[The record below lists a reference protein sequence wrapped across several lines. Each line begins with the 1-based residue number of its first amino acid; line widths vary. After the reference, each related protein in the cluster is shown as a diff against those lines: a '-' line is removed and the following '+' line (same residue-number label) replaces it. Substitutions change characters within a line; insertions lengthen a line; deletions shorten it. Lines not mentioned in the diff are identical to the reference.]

1 MRRTTS
7 NSTYEKLTESPDL
20 SETQPEEASRVT
32 SLPRSRPTSAKL
44 RRSFNANATIDGSS
58 SSMKLR
64 MPEGMV
70 PLNEESSTPF
80 NKRGSILSQSMHS
93 IVDSLL
99 GSGTRLKEFDWKPS
113 EGRAHC
119 GRRIADSQDVA
130 LICGIAQALFRYGAP
145 LSRVE
150 HLTASA
156 AAALDIPLTIQ
167 CLPEILMM
175 SIGDGSLLHPT
186 RTHFLKVS
194 KKLSMGKLHDVDQ
207 LAIKIINSNDLT
219 SLPKT
224 QSFIASPSAI
234 FTSLGINN
242 KSDTIKRGLFTAFTD
257 KTYEEPESD
266 TPDPPPPT
274 HKEVTIDDSR
284 VQELLH
290 ELDEIVAR
298 PKPYSLATMVFSGA
312 IHSSTLAM
320 LNYSGS
326 YGDGLIAFLLGGFA
340 TYLIERVEQT
350 SSQGVPEILVA
361 IIGNGGKLEGSWA
374 VLFDDQPACQ
384 YVYALSSLIRLFP
397 GMQTVLG
404 MLEMT
409 ENPVSGSV
417 RFFQS
422 FVRSL
427 KLGYGLSIG
436 SKLGVFILAT
446 MRFEEPDFG
455 DKVGLSPHCPSDFSQ
470 LFLLNFERMFYS
482 FSFAV
487 GSYINL
493 EAKPSQFLKII
504 GASVLSF
511 MILTLARNVNPV
523 DVAAGM
529 SAFVVASSANLWP
542 RIQGEIA
549 VPFILS
555 AVQYLGPGSLGVIGA
570 ANMFADDAGSGG
582 GSSFA
587 LDMIVRAMSIALGE
601 FYWFLCLGPLQMMKD
616 EVKNKKMLARLL
628 FARRISHFYHH
639 RQRFFST
646 QQTPSSDKQPKKGI
660 KDLIAEHGPAA
671 LVTYAGLSLVSFA
684 GFYTA
689 IVSSGLSA
697 EDVMQRLPF
706 DWTSSSTP
714 SSTDI
719 TSPDIPS
726 TETVDLPKSESDPSK
741 SQTNSDSSNAS
752 SAGTALVAFAVH
764 ELFLPVRLGLTAAL
778 TPRVAA
784 RMKGTRLDAGMRY
797 IGTSFKNVNAS
808 LRQRLLNVRSQFGS
822 STTEGKR
829 K

>member
-7 NSTYEKLTESPDL
+7 NSTYEKLTESPPDL
-20 SETQPEEASRVT
+20 TETQPEEASRVT
-32 SLPRSRPTSAKL
+32 SLPRSRPTSAKS
-44 RRSFNANATIDGSS
+44 RRSFNANATIARSS

-70 PLNEESSTPF
+70 PLNEESSTPI
-80 NKRGSILSQSMHS
+80 KRRGSILSQSMHS

-156 AAALDIPLTIQ
+156 AAALDIPITIQ

-194 KKLSMGKLHDVDQ
+194 TKLSMGKLHDVDQ

-224 QSFIASPSAI
+224 QSFTASPSAI
-234 FTSLGINN
+234 FTSLGINS
-242 KSDTIKRGLFTAFTD
+242 KSETIKTSLLADCTD
-257 KTYEEPESD
+257 KIDEEPG
-266 TPDPPPPT
+266 TPDPPPPPHPPT

-326 YGDGLIAFLLGGFA
+326 YGDGLLAFLLGGFA

-361 IIGNGGKLEGSWA
+361 IIVAALAHVFQRFWPGNYPFLKNGGKLEGAWA
-374 VLFDDQPACQ
+374 VLFDDQAACQ

-397 GMQTVLG
+397 GMQIVLG

-455 DKVGLSPHCPSDFSQ
+455 DKVGSSPHCPSDFS
-470 LFLLNFERMFYS
+470 E
-482 FSFAV
+482 
-487 GSYINL
+487 
-493 EAKPSQFLKII
+493 
-504 GASVLSF
+504 
-511 MILTLARNVNPV
+511 
-523 DVAAGM
+523 
-529 SAFVVASSANLWP
+529 
-542 RIQGEIA
+542 
-549 VPFILS
+549 
-555 AVQYLGPGSLGVIGA
+555 
-570 ANMFADDAGSGG
+570 
-582 GSSFA
+582 
-587 LDMIVRAMSIALGE
+587 
-601 FYWFLCLGPLQMMKD
+601 
-616 EVKNKKMLARLL
+616 
-628 FARRISHFYHH
+628 
-639 RQRFFST
+639 
-646 QQTPSSDKQPKKGI
+646 
-660 KDLIAEHGPAA
+660 
-671 LVTYAGLSLVSFA
+671 
-684 GFYTA
+684 
-689 IVSSGLSA
+689 
-697 EDVMQRLPF
+697 
-706 DWTSSSTP
+706 
-714 SSTDI
+714 
-719 TSPDIPS
+719 
-726 TETVDLPKSESDPSK
+726 
-741 SQTNSDSSNAS
+741 
-752 SAGTALVAFAVH
+752 
-764 ELFLPVRLGLTAAL
+764 
-778 TPRVAA
+778 
-784 RMKGTRLDAGMRY
+784 
-797 IGTSFKNVNAS
+797 
-808 LRQRLLNVRSQFGS
+808 
-822 STTEGKR
+822 
-829 K
+829 

>member
-7 NSTYEKLTESPDL
+7 NSTYEKLTDSPDL

-32 SLPRSRPTSAKL
+32 SLPRSRPTSAKS
-44 RRSFNANATIDGSS
+44 RRNFNANATIARSS

-70 PLNEESSTPF
+70 PLNEESSSPI
-80 NKRGSILSQSMHS
+80 KRRERAGSILSQSMHS

-194 KKLSMGKLHDVDQ
+194 TKLSMGKLHDVDQ

-224 QSFIASPSAI
+224 QSFNASPSAI
-234 FTSLGINN
+234 FTSLGMNNN
-242 KSDTIKRGLFTAFTD
+242 KSETIKTSLLTEYTD
-257 KTYEEPESD
+257 KIYEEPESGS
-266 TPDPPPPT
+266 PPPTTT

-326 YGDGLIAFLLGGFA
+326 YGDGLLAFLLGGFA

-361 IIGNGGKLEGSWA
+361 IIVAALAHVFQRFWPGNYPFLKNGGKLEGGWA
-374 VLFDDQPACQ
+374 VLFDDQAACQ

-397 GMQTVLG
+397 GMQIVLG

-436 SKLGVFILAT
+436 SKLGVFILAA

-455 DKVGLSPHCPSDFSQ
+455 DKVGSSPHCPSDFSE
-470 LFLLNFERMFYS
+470 LFVLNFERMFYS

-511 MILTLARNVNPV
+511 MILTIARNVNPV

-529 SAFVVASSANLWP
+529 SAFVVASGANLWS

-570 ANMFADDAGSGG
+570 ANMFADDSGSGGGSGTG

-587 LDMIVRAMSIALGE
+587 LDMIVRAMSIAL
-601 FYWFLCLGPLQMMKD
+601 
-616 EVKNKKMLARLL
+616 
-628 FARRISHFYHH
+628 
-639 RQRFFST
+639 
-646 QQTPSSDKQPKKGI
+646 
-660 KDLIAEHGPAA
+660 
-671 LVTYAGLSLVSFA
+671 
-684 GFYTA
+684 A
-689 IVSSGLSA
+689 IVKQGVYVANRLVFPMA
-697 EDVMQRLPF
+697 KELQAKWIDRVMTF
-706 DWTSSSTP
+706 
-714 SSTDI
+714 
-719 TSPDIPS
+719 
-726 TETVDLPKSESDPSK
+726 
-741 SQTNSDSSNAS
+741 
-752 SAGTALVAFAVH
+752 
-764 ELFLPVRLGLTAAL
+764 
-778 TPRVAA
+778 
-784 RMKGTRLDAGMRY
+784 
-797 IGTSFKNVNAS
+797 
-808 LRQRLLNVRSQFGS
+808 
-822 STTEGKR
+822 
-829 K
+829 

>member
-20 SETQPEEASRVT
+20 TETQPEEASHVT
-32 SLPRSRPTSAKL
+32 SLARSRPTSAKS
-44 RRSFNANATIDGSS
+44 RRSFNANATIARSS

-70 PLNEESSTPF
+70 PLNEESSSTPIK
-80 NKRGSILSQSMHS
+80 KRGSILSQSMHS

-156 AAALDIPLTIQ
+156 AAALDIPITIQ

-194 KKLSMGKLHDVDQ
+194 TKLSMGKLHDVDQ

-234 FTSLGINN
+234 FTSLGINS
-242 KSDTIKRGLFTAFTD
+242 KSETIKTSLLTDYTD
-257 KTYEEPESD
+257 KINEEPV
-266 TPDPPPPT
+266 TPEPPPPQT
-274 HKEVTIDDSR
+274 HKEATIDDSR

-326 YGDGLIAFLLGGFA
+326 YGDGLLAFLLGGFA

-361 IIGNGGKLEGSWA
+361 IFVAALAHVFQRFWPGNYPFLKNGGKLEGGWA
-374 VLFDDQPACQ
+374 VLFDDQAACQ

-397 GMQTVLG
+397 GMQIVLG

-455 DKVGLSPHCPSDFSQ
+455 DKVGSSPHCPSDFSE
-470 LFLLNFERMFYS
+470 LFVLNFERMFYS

-529 SAFVVASSANLWP
+529 AAFVVASSANLWS

-570 ANMFADDAGSGG
+570 ANMFADDTGSGGGSGTG

-601 FYWFLCLGPLQMMKD
+601 FFCVYVANRLVFPMAKELQAKWID
-616 EVKNKKMLARLL
+616 R
-628 FARRISHFYHH
+628 
-639 RQRFFST
+639 
-646 QQTPSSDKQPKKGI
+646 
-660 KDLIAEHGPAA
+660 
-671 LVTYAGLSLVSFA
+671 
-684 GFYTA
+684 
-689 IVSSGLSA
+689 
-697 EDVMQRLPF
+697 VMTF
-706 DWTSSSTP
+706 
-714 SSTDI
+714 
-719 TSPDIPS
+719 
-726 TETVDLPKSESDPSK
+726 
-741 SQTNSDSSNAS
+741 
-752 SAGTALVAFAVH
+752 
-764 ELFLPVRLGLTAAL
+764 
-778 TPRVAA
+778 
-784 RMKGTRLDAGMRY
+784 
-797 IGTSFKNVNAS
+797 
-808 LRQRLLNVRSQFGS
+808 
-822 STTEGKR
+822 
-829 K
+829 

>member
-7 NSTYEKLTESPDL
+7 SSTYEKLSDPPSDVN
-20 SETQPEEASRVT
+20 ETQPEESSHVR
-32 SLPRSRPTSAKL
+32 SLPRSRPTSGKS
-44 RRSFNANATIDGSS
+44 RRSFNPNATIAKSS

-70 PLNEESSTPF
+70 PLNEESSSSVK
-80 NKRGSILSQSMHS
+80 KRDITGSVLSQSMHS
-93 IVDSLL
+93 IVESLL
-99 GSGTRLKEFDWKPS
+99 GSGSRLKEFDWKPS

-150 HLTASA
+150 HLTESA
-156 AAALDIPLTIQ
+156 AAALDIPITIQ

-194 KKLSMGKLHDVDQ
+194 TKVSMGKLHDVDQ
-207 LAIKIINSNDLT
+207 LAINIINSKDIT
-219 SLPKT
+219 SLPRT
-224 QSFIASPSAI
+224 QSFNASPSAI
-234 FTSLGINN
+234 FTSLGISSNNN
-242 KSDTIKRGLFTAFTD
+242 KKSETVKQSLLTEFSDKI
-257 KTYEEPESD
+257 YEEPEGDS
-266 TPDPPPPT
+266 PPPIRPS

-284 VQELLH
+284 VQDLLH

-326 YGDGLIAFLLGGFA
+326 YGDGLLAFLLGGFA

-361 IIGNGGKLEGSWA
+361 IIVAALAHVFQRFWPGNYPFLKNGGKLEGTWA
-374 VLFDDQPACQ
+374 VLFDDQAACQ

-397 GMQTVLG
+397 GMQIVLG

-422 FVRSL
+422 FIRSL

-446 MRFEEPDFG
+446 MRFSEPDFG
-455 DKVGLSPHCPSDFSQ
+455 DKVGSSPHCPSNFSQ
-470 LFLLNFERMFYS
+470 LFVINFERMFYA

-511 MILTLARNVNPV
+511 VILTLARNVNPV
-523 DVAAGM
+523 DVAAGLA
-529 SAFVVASSANLWP
+529 AFVVASIANFWSRL
-542 RIQGEIA
+542 RGEIA

-570 ANMFADDAGSGG
+570 ANMFSDDTGSGTG

-587 LDMIVRAMSIALGE
+587 LDMIVRAMSIALGVYVANLLVFPMAKE
-601 FYWFLCLGPLQMMKD
+601 LQAKWID
-616 EVKNKKMLARLL
+616 R
-628 FARRISHFYHH
+628 
-639 RQRFFST
+639 
-646 QQTPSSDKQPKKGI
+646 
-660 KDLIAEHGPAA
+660 
-671 LVTYAGLSLVSFA
+671 
-684 GFYTA
+684 
-689 IVSSGLSA
+689 
-697 EDVMQRLPF
+697 VMTF
-706 DWTSSSTP
+706 
-714 SSTDI
+714 
-719 TSPDIPS
+719 
-726 TETVDLPKSESDPSK
+726 
-741 SQTNSDSSNAS
+741 
-752 SAGTALVAFAVH
+752 
-764 ELFLPVRLGLTAAL
+764 
-778 TPRVAA
+778 
-784 RMKGTRLDAGMRY
+784 
-797 IGTSFKNVNAS
+797 
-808 LRQRLLNVRSQFGS
+808 
-822 STTEGKR
+822 
-829 K
+829 